1 MNTTLKYQITAELLA
16 TLEAERY
23 NIGVGEHLRIQ
34 TLLQKLPDT
43 IPAEDLKHALISL
56 IAKTKVEQERLYAL
70 FDEIVK
76 NIVEKQIPKD
86 EPIYVKPDE
95 KPKTFKQTF
104 VTLIKQYRWIIIAIA
119 AVMMVVVGF
128 YVWKNTHPTNKD
140 RTDKITIAPPTA
152 PQTESSKL
160 QTQKLENPF
169 VENKPYP
176 FPKHL
181 EDYSNKPPSKTQE
194 WLQNNWKWARVL
206 LAFAFC
212 FLLFAIWRYRAL
224 KNRKIIAE
232 QNQNDKPPY
241 FWNIELDNIDKNI
254 FETDKVEHLS
264 TLLRHRSEADKF
276 RIDIPK
282 TIEATISKGGSP
294 IFFYKTE
301 TSPTDYLLLIDR
313 QSVRNHR
320 ARLFDALYEE
330 FKVQEVEMARFFYDS
345 DVRVCFNE
353 FYPNGISISEILQR
367 YYTARLILI
376 GTGAQLLSPMNGK
389 LAKWTEIFEQWR
401 NRALFSPKPLKL
413 WGYDERQLAQL
424 FTTLPATLESLG
436 FWIDELDAGADARFD
451 TWREKITDASNAP
464 INQDDTDPIPIL
476 QLYFETD
483 VIKWIAA
490 CAIYPTLHF
499 DLTLW
504 LGQQLSENKNKLC
517 SYTNLSQIFRL
528 SWFVQGEMPV
538 TVRTSLIHWFEA
550 HYPKVLLK
558 IRAELAT
565 ELENNAPPIDSAAYD
580 AFRMHIAF
588 NQLLTET
595 DSKKKKELKNE
606 IADLLQKGV
615 EADATVIKYLD
626 KPNKI
631 LNFELPKSFK
641 KYIYRSGYAKLGWL
655 KEYKDLSWLLP
666 ILGLGLVVL
675 FWNYNFNVYV
685 CKNGLDEFEYAKL
698 DPKLGEGLFGIPS
711 TDGKTII
718 TKSNYKD
725 IKDWKIS
732 KAKFCS
738 ADPEQFIVENEYR
751 IHTALLKN
759 NFTSADS
766 LVKLF
771 PNKTTL
777 SDTLLQRILNEST
790 DNIAVDYYYV
800 AKEYYERK
808 MTDSACYYLNIAAKF
823 DSNDYDIKNVR
834 RMVCNIRPVPTK
846 DSIATSPK
854 KIIQT
859 TNVVSDSNKKMPQL
873 ISDGKNVIY
882 DSSKN
887 ILSQNPLSV
896 PQQNVK
902 DSTFNLEMVFV
913 QGGTFLMGSKDDDK
927 SASAE
932 EKPQHKVTLSDFYI
946 GKTEVTQAQWRA
958 VMGNNPSNF
967 KGDDLPVENVS
978 WDDIQIFL
986 KKLNAQS
993 KPQYRLPT
1001 EAEWEFAA
1009 RGGVKSKN
1017 YTYSGS
1023 NSLDEVAWHDTN
1035 SSEKTHV
1042 VGNLV
1047 PNELGIYDMSGN
1059 VWEWCSDW
1067 YDENYYKNSPTQ
1079 NPKGPNNSDFRVL
1092 RGGSWFS
1099 NSNFCRVAFRYG
1111 GYPTDR
1117 VNNNGFRVAR
1127 YN

>member
-1 MNTTLKYQITAELLA
+1 LNTTLKYQITAELLA

-86 EPIYVKPDE
+86 EPIVIKPDK

-140 RTDKITIAPPTA
+140 RTDKITIAQSTE

-176 FPKHL
+176 FPTHL
-181 EDYSNKPPSKTQE
+181 KYYSNKPPSKTQE

-294 IFFYKTE
+294 IFIYKTE

-320 ARLFDALYEE
+320 ARLFNALYEE
-330 FKVQEVEMARFFYDS
+330 FKVQEVEMARYFYDS

-376 GTGAQLLSPMNGK
+376 GTGAQLLSPMSGK

-451 TWREKITDASNAP
+451 TWREKITDAPNAP
-464 INQDDTDPIPIL
+464 INPDDTDPIPIL

-558 IRAELAT
+558 IRAELAS

-606 IADLLQKGV
+606 IADLIQKGV

-666 ILGLGLVVL
+666 ILGLGLVTL
-675 FWNYNFNVYV
+675 FWNYKFEESACSKDNLKTYV
-685 CKNGLDEFEYAKL
+685 NKNTQ
-698 DPKLGEGLFGIPS
+698 LGEIKEYKFCFLYPSQRIVFSEFSLHDAISENNTGLILKNSLVIASIDSEYEVATKIVSDTNRTLRPLS
-711 TDGKTII
+711 KVMLESDGKI
-718 TKSNYKD
+718 
-725 IKDWKIS
+725 
-732 KAKFCS
+732 
-738 ADPEQFIVENEYR
+738 
-751 IHTALLKN
+751 
-759 NFTSADS
+759 
-766 LVKLF
+766 LF
-771 PNKTTL
+771 PQLNKNLAIDFYYL
-777 SDTLLQRILNEST
+777 SKR
-790 DNIAVDYYYV
+790 
-800 AKEYYERK
+800 YYEKK

-823 DSNDYDIKNVR
+823 DSTDYDIKNVQ

-859 TNVVSDSNKKMPQL
+859 TNVVSDSNKKMPQP

-927 SASAE
+927 SASVD

-958 VMGNNPSNF
+958 VMGNNPSDF

-993 KPQYRLPT
+993 KTQYSLPT

-1023 NSLDEVAWHDTN
+1023 NSVDDVAWVNDN
-1035 SSEKTHV
+1035 SNNKTHA
-1042 VGNLV
+1042 VGTKQA
-1047 PNELGIYDMSGN
+1047 NELGIYDMSGN
-1059 VWEWCSDW
+1059 VWEWCSDR

-1079 NPKGPNNSDFRVL
+1079 NPKGPNDGDTRVL
-1092 RGGSWFS
+1092 RGGSWYYIS
-1099 NSNFCRVAFRYG
+1099 SDCRVAYRIRG
-1111 GYPTDR
+1111 DPTNRDSY
-1117 VNNNGFRVAR
+1117 NGFRVAR